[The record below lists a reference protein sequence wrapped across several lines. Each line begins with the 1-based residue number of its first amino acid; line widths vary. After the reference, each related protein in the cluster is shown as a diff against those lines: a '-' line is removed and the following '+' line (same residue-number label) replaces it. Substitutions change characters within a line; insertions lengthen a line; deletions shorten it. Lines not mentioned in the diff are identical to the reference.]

1 MNVVAHARGPDVAPC
16 VGEGLILR
24 DVEIALAGRRL
35 LRLDRHVAPGE
46 TLTVMGPSGSGKS
59 TLFAFVAGFLDP
71 AFTAKGS
78 VILNGGELTGLAP
91 RRRRVGLLFQDAL
104 LFPHMSVGENLL
116 FALAPTVRGRRARR
130 EAAERMLA
138 EVGLA
143 DTFCRDPATLSGG
156 QAARVALA
164 RTLLAEPKLLLL
176 DEPFSRLD
184 QALRAATRDLV
195 FSRIRERAIPAILVT
210 HDPADAA
217 AAGGDVVVI
226 GEREAEGEGAAIDEA
241 ALASRKKNEALASSE
256 GGR

>member
-1 MNVVAHARGPDVAPC
+1 MANPPGSAPTGPVD
-16 VGEGLILR
+16 GLTFQG
-24 DVEIALAGRRL
+24 VEISLAGRRL
-35 LRLDRHVAPGE
+35 LSLDRVVAPGE

-71 AFTAKGS
+71 AFTARGR
-78 VILNGGELTGLAP
+78 IALNGTDLTKLAP
-91 RRRRVGLLFQDAL
+91 QRRHLGLVFQDAL

-116 FALAPTVRGRRARR
+116 FALPPGIRGGNARQA
-130 EAAERMLA
+130 AAEAMLA

-143 DTFCRDPATLSGG
+143 GLFSRDPATLSGG

-164 RTLLAEPKLLLL
+164 RTLLAEPRALLL

-195 FSRIRERAIPAILVT
+195 FARIRERNIPAILVT

-217 AAGGDVVVI
+217 AAGGDLVVI
-226 GEREAEGEGAAIDEA
+226 GEAEAGEGETVGAPTA
-241 ALASRKKNEALASSE
+241 ATAP
-256 GGR
+256 

>member
-1 MNVVAHARGPDVAPC
+1 MNVHETARKAGAASEA
-16 VGEGLILR
+16 GAGLILR
-24 DVEIALAGRRL
+24 NVEIALGGRRL
-35 LRLDRHVAPGE
+35 LCLDRRVAPGE

-78 VILNGGELTGLAP
+78 VILDGNELTGLVP
-91 RRRRVGLLFQDAL
+91 RRRHVGLLFQDAL

-116 FALAPTVRGRRARR
+116 FALASTCRGRRARR

-143 DTFCRDPATLSGG
+143 GTFSRDPATLSGG

-164 RTLLAEPKLLLL
+164 RTLIAEPRLLLL

-184 QALRAATRDLV
+184 QALRASTRDLV
-195 FSRIRERAIPAILVT
+195 FARIRERQIPAILVT
-210 HDPADAA
+210 HDPADAV

-226 GEREAEGEGAAIDEA
+226 GDAEGAGGSVEAGARVPPAGSG
-241 ALASRKKNEALASSE
+241 ASR
-256 GGR
+256 